1 MKKYILFLMSTIFM
15 SSDSCAQYFVIN
27 SNAGFVVYQDPNDT
41 KKTTTTISSTGGFE
55 NFNSNT
61 DPRKPIVDITNSALF
76 LSGLDS
82 KLSSVRSLQLNEL
95 IIGDS
100 KNPNPKA
107 VYTLTGSWVVTND
120 LTLKS
125 GILSIPASQ
134 LNKLLYSGATNL
146 LGSSDSYIQGTLFV
160 QGNAGLR
167 TFPIGDAKGYAP
179 VVLQQVADADKNTE
193 LGFGVVSA
201 GPTFSLGSGVLDYFK
216 DRFWQFTNGNTGS
229 YSGSQVWLSSN
240 DTETFFS
247 DGKSATVLENDATG
261 TTNDLGASTTS
272 GFLASNK
279 LASSSARFYAIGK
292 TDEIT
297 LKVHKL
303 ITPDGDTK
311 NDVLFVEG
319 IDSVPENEV
328 TILDRW
334 GVQFYKKKNFVN
346 YPDASLPQQE
356 GVDYSKLAIGN
367 YVVVVQYN
375 ERGTTKSVK
384 QMITVLK

>member
-1 MKKYILFLMSTIFM
+1 MSTIFM

>member
-201 GPTFSLGSGVLDYFK
+201 GPTFTLGSGVLDYFK

-272 GFLASNK
+272 GFFASNK

-356 GVDYSKLAIGN
+356 GVDYSKLVIGN

>member
-1 MKKYILFLMSTIFM
+1 MRTCPWTLVVLFLIPAFVGAQISISPNTVVEGGSSTIVL
-15 SSDSCAQYFVIN
+15 SGGIANRSDKTNLGRATVVLGATTGTPTISTNTTNAISIGKLEIN
-27 SNAGFVVYQDPNDT
+27 SN
-41 KKTTTTISSTGGFE
+41 
-55 NFNSNT
+55 
-61 DPRKPIVDITNSALF
+61 VDYS
-76 LSGLDS
+76 LSGLWIINQDLKFTLGKLVTAPSS
-82 KLSSVRSLQLNEL
+82 KL
-95 IIGDS
+95 
-100 KNPNPKA
+100 
-107 VYTLTGSWVVTND
+107 VYTGTADIS
-120 LTLKS
+120 
-125 GILSIPASQ
+125 
-134 LNKLLYSGATNL
+134 
-146 LGSSDSYIQGTLFV
+146 GSSNSYIQGTLFV

-193 LGFGVVSA
+193 LGFGVVSG
-201 GPTFSLGSGVLDYFK
+201 GPTFTLGSGVLDYFK

-240 DTETFFS
+240 DTEAFFS

-272 GFLASNK
+272 GFFASNK

>member
-1 MKKYILFLMSTIFM
+1 MRACPWIFVCLLLVPAFM
-15 SSDSCAQYFVIN
+15 RAQI
-27 SNAGFVVYQDPNDT
+27 
-41 KKTTTTISSTGGFE
+41 TISSTAQVVAKSAVIVTSGTVNNLSPNTNLSDPNVKLILAATTGTPSLSSTRPLTIGNLE
-55 NFNSNT
+55 LNSAVRYSLSGNG
-61 DPRKPIVDITNSALF
+61 DIT
-76 LSGLDS
+76 
-82 KLSSVRSLQLNEL
+82 
-95 IIGDS
+95 
-100 KNPNPKA
+100 
-107 VYTLTGSWVVTND
+107 VTNTFTFTKG
-120 LTLKS
+120 TLVTS
-125 GILSIPASQ
+125 SSPRI
-134 LNKLLYSGATNL
+134 LYSGQDDLA
-146 LGSSDSYIQGTLFV
+146 GSADSYINGTLFV
-160 QGNAGLR
+160 SGVSGVR

-179 VVLQQVADADKNTE
+179 AVLQQVADADKNTE

-201 GPTFSLGSGVLDYFK
+201 GPTFNLGSGVLDYFK
-216 DRFWQFTNGNTGS
+216 DRFWQFTASNSGS

-272 GFLASNK
+272 GFFASNK
-279 LASSSARFYAIGK
+279 SGSPSARFYAIGK

-375 ERGTTKSVK
+375 ERGATKSVK